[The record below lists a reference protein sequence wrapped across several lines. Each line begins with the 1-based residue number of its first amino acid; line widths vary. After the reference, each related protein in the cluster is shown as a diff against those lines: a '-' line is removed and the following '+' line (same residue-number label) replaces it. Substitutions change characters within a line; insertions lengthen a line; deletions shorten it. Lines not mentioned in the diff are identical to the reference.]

1 MNKKR
6 VFRPLT
12 GTIVI
17 DLKADFVTSKTRDTL
32 RRNTAAVGLP
42 LEGPNYA
49 SSSVIVGPSGYTV
62 PATNHILMIDTPTTI
77 EAAIGSARMSI
88 DRQFLNTGKFPEIV
102 LFAQE
107 ETRVNLV
114 VC

>member
-42 LEGPNYA
+42 LEGTNYS
-49 SSSVIVGPSGYTV
+49 SSSVIVGSSGYSV
-62 PATNHILMIDTPTTI
+62 PATEHILMIDTPSTI
-77 EAAIGSARMSI
+77 EAAIGGARMSI

-107 ETRVNLV
+107 DTRVNIV